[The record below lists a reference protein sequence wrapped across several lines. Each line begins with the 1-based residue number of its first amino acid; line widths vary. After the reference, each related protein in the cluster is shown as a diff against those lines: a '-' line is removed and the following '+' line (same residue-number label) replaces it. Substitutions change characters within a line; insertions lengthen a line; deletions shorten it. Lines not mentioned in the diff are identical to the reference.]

1 MRLGDLDALKK
12 EIERTFDMQ
21 DLYLPVHFLDL
32 IDNAPTVNPYFPF
45 SEEALYK
52 IMDVEWEHSDSFWI
66 TTPSGKRIE
75 FEKKRQ
81 SEWIPVSERLPDV
94 SQRYLV
100 YTKYD
105 EVMTDFFMGDE
116 FMQGDDV
123 IAWMPLPEKYNSE
136 VKEE

>member
-1 MRLGDLDALKK
+1 MRLIDADALKEK
-12 EIERTFDMQ
+12 FKDREGDDFTVF
-21 DLYLPVHFLDL
+21 HFYDA
-32 IDNAPTVNPYFPF
+32 IDNAPTVNPC
-45 SEEALYK
+45 
-52 IMDVEWEHSDSFWI
+52 
-66 TTPSGKRIE
+66 
-75 FEKKRQ
+75 
-81 SEWIPVSERLPDV
+81 EWISVSERLPDV

-136 VKEE
+136 VKEG